1 MLAVASQPAELPEEV
16 VRNQCVLGVISV
28 PGRKR
33 IGQCLRCDVR
43 LSRLYVIISPW
54 FLLVVFDYTIVIL

>member
-1 MLAVASQPAELPEEV
+1 MMLAVASHPAELPEEV

-33 IGQCLRCDVR
+33 IGQCLAFQRGVMF
-43 LSRLYVIISPW
+43 V
-54 FLLVVFDYTIVIL
+54 